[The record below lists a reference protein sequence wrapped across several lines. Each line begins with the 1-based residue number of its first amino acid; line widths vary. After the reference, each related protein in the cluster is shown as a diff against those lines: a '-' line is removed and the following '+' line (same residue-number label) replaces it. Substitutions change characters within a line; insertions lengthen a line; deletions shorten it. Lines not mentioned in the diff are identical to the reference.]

1 MGKKLKRTLS
11 KGRELRLRVADY
23 VGLEKNLRRM
33 DFFTGLTIKDR
44 AMIMPYM
51 RLFSYPKGSVIFRE
65 GTLGDRFYLIY
76 KGAVD
81 VFKRGSG
88 SGRVQVRLA
97 TLESGEFFGEMALLY
112 RQRRSATCTVRGA
125 AEIFHLTKDDFLRIL
140 RKSPSVLRK
149 VRRTA
154 EKRLKTLAQAWS
166 F

>member
-23 VGLEKNLRRM
+23 VGLEKNLRSM
-33 DFFTGLTIKDR
+33 DFFAGLTIKDR

-65 GTLGDRFYLIY
+65 GAWGDRFYLIY

-88 SGRVQVRLA
+88 ARQGRVRLA
-97 TLESGEFFGEMALLY
+97 TLRPGEFFGEMALLY
-112 RQRRSATCTVRGA
+112 RQGRSATCTARGA
-125 AEIFHLTKDDFLRIL
+125 SEIFHLTKDDFLRIL